1 MADFDTAAA
10 EVRSHFK
17 TQWELSH
24 TEPIADD
31 NDPTYTPPTD
41 DWGVPNITWLRHLI
55 EPADYDQIS
64 MGADAGGSYKDEF
77 TSIIQFF
84 VPLGAS
90 IPAAET
96 LVSDAQIIMRGKSLT
111 NVTLGSPL
119 PVRVGVIE
127 DDIWFQFNLETLATN
142 FTSV

>member
-1 MADFDTAAA
+1 VADFNTAAA
-10 EVRSHFK
+10 EVRSHFS
-17 TQWELSH
+17 TQWALSH

-31 NDPTYTPPTD
+31 NDPAYKPPTD
-41 DWGVPNITWLRHLI
+41 GFGIPSTWLRHLI

-64 MGADAGGSYKDEF
+64 MGADTGGSYKDEF

-84 VPLGAS
+84 IPLGSS

-96 LVSDAQIIMRGKSLT
+96 LVSDAQIIMRGKTLA
-111 NVTLGSPL
+111 NVILGSPL

-127 DDIWFQFNLETLATN
+127 DDNWFQFNLETLATN